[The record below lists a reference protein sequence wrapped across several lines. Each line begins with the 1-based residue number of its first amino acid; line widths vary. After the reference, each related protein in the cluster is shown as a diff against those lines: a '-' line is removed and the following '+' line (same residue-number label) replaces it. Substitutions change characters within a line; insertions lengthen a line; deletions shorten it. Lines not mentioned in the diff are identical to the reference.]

1 MQSKEN
7 ANDSI
12 EEAYRLRRNVILS
25 ILIFCVAITGIY
37 AYNQYSKANDLQQ
50 KVDKRLAYNK
60 KVDKKNKKIEDENIK
75 LKKSIGVYDTERSS
89 KKFYDK
95 FFVWNTWEQYLDNMK
110 QLQLLYPQIN
120 DGKVVNIKG
129 DKRGAG
135 ASPDSSYTKE
145 TFISKDKGE
154 TADIVTQ
161 TKQYFDGS
169 ESVAIWYVISK
180 YENGKYD
187 ISHMKAYR
195 EAH

>member
-145 TFISKDKGE
+145 TFISKEKGE

-161 TKQYFDGS
+161 NKQYFDGS